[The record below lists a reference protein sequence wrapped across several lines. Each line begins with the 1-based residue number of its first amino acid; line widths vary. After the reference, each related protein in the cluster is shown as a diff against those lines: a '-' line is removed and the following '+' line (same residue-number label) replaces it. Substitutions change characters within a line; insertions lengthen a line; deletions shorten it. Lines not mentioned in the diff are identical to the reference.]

1 MPVQLLDAMGRP
13 VPDAEIGFAL
23 GCGHTPNVRS
33 ARTGADGVAPLTGIN
48 PTRSFGNNTIRDL
61 YPVSPVVDGN
71 YVSLTWLPGDGPY
84 RLQKPPGTMSSGRVV
99 DANGKPL
106 AGAWVGEP
114 DMHRGPWTK
123 TDIEGEFV
131 LLGRRG
137 FSRFLLVEE
146 LAGRPLLDFEAPP
159 KTPLTVR
166 VVPEGTAPRPQG
178 QLTVRLRL
186 DNGHAFGHCTL
197 RATALVHSD
206 DYEGLLEFDAAGT
219 AIANLPIGDV
229 VIWGQPTPDCEPIE
243 RIVPVT
249 AAGNELAIAVAKRP
263 TIRVPLVNMPEDVAI
278 SVVTMDEPARDVTED
293 LRNGHAFAVP
303 AAEPFAFVMRR
314 NRTERFMRR
323 DRTAH
328 FIYCES
334 AAQARGQ
341 QLSWPAP
348 MRINTRIVDAAGKP
362 VAANVQ
368 CNRMMVPMS
377 KTKRGWQTC
386 QSDGTVS
393 FTTHGQGAMMLHVQ
407 PVDPALRPRTRALQ
421 IPAFEPGREIRIG
434 PTALHSR
441 QTPLLRCLDA
451 RGQPLAHGNALLLRH
466 GLSLNGK
473 FADDGGW
480 DLLDPRAGDT
490 FLVDLTA
497 DEGDGVAYAPLRQ
510 QLQGQGPWTLRVPT
524 GGVRL
529 AFVDDR
535 QQPLEGVTLCVGDQV
550 LQDLPSAFELRG
562 LPAGRHELAV
572 GHPDR
577 AACSIDLVVA
587 QQLVD
592 MAIAVPA
599 R

>member
-1 MPVQLLDAMGRP
+1 MQMQPILTFALVSLLLSFVGQAQQQPARLDGPLPYAAILSRQGDKIYVVRIVDGRSGQPLPGAKLHAIVESRQPHPSSFVPTRSATADALGFARMTNPPQTAWFFAAAEGYGTTAWLGARGLDDNVARLLPGVDVPVQLLDAMGRP

-407 PVDPALRPRTRALQ
+407 PVDPALKIDQHAVHVDQHDGCCHPHRRPA
-421 IPAFEPGREIRIG
+421 
-434 PTALHSR
+434 
-441 QTPLLRCLDA
+441 
-451 RGQPLAHGNALLLRH
+451 
-466 GLSLNGK
+466 
-473 FADDGGW
+473 
-480 DLLDPRAGDT
+480 
-490 FLVDLTA
+490 
-497 DEGDGVAYAPLRQ
+497 
-510 QLQGQGPWTLRVPT
+510 
-524 GGVRL
+524 
-529 AFVDDR
+529 
-535 QQPLEGVTLCVGDQV
+535 
-550 LQDLPSAFELRG
+550 
-562 LPAGRHELAV
+562 
-572 GHPDR
+572 
-577 AACSIDLVVA
+577 
-587 QQLVD
+587 
-592 MAIAVPA
+592 
-599 R
+599 